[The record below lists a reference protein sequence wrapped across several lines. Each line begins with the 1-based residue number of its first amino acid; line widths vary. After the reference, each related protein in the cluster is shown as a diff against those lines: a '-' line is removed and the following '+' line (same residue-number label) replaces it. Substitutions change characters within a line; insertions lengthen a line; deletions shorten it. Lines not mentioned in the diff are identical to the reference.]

1 MQICSLA
8 VLQWYG
14 LLFIIGRSLSLLEMM
29 IQSSQ
34 PYLIPKGENDLVL
47 AMAIDSDLLC
57 VIKAS
62 VLATLWRDLPFFC
75 LVCAHQIAARLGT
88 SLLNQKKLKQ
98 CMQWPIFLWKHSLFN
113 TSVRK
118 KILLYVHLLPRISRT
133 QTSCI
138 LKNHFI
144 RKCYHNKYLLNFNF
158 H

>member
-1 MQICSLA
+1 MQICSSLA

-62 VLATLWRDLPFFC
+62 VLATL
-75 LVCAHQIAARLGT
+75 
-88 SLLNQKKLKQ
+88 
-98 CMQWPIFLWKHSLFN
+98 
-113 TSVRK
+113 
-118 KILLYVHLLPRISRT
+118 
-133 QTSCI
+133 
-138 LKNHFI
+138 
-144 RKCYHNKYLLNFNF
+144 
-158 H
+158 